1 MKSSEKTVSIAETLN
16 HIDAAVTVSGWIHT
30 IRDMGKIAFIEVRDH
45 TGLLQVVVDDPSSL
59 PKLGPEFVVSVT
71 GAIRKRGERY
81 INPKLVTGTIEMGA
95 SSVEVLNAS
104 QELPFEVKKDTLE
117 VNEEL
122 RLKHR
127 YLDLRSE
134 RMVANLK
141 LRHQVN
147 RIIRNTL
154 DEQGFT
160 EVETPMLT
168 KGTPEGAREFLVPA
182 RLHPEQFYVLPQSP
196 QQFKQMLMVGGVG
209 RYYQIVR
216 CLRDEDQRGDRQPE
230 FTQLDMELSFVDQE
244 DILQL
249 NEELL
254 IEVVKQTVPDAHI
267 TTVPFPRLTYA
278 EAMQKYGTDKPDLRK
293 DKSNPKEFAFC
304 WVTDFPLFEIATAG
318 SKLDAVHH
326 PFTAPHPDDMALLDS
341 EPDKV
346 RALAYDV
353 ALNGFEI
360 GGGSIRIHD
369 AELQAKVFELLGLGR
384 QEAQERFGHMLEA
397 FKYGTPPHGGIAWGL
412 DRLLM
417 LLAGEPNIRE
427 VIAFPKTGDARD
439 PLTGAPASM
448 PTDKLDEVGIA
459 LKPKKGGKKAQG

>member
-1 MKSSEKTVSIAETLN
+1 MKSSDPTVPIAETLN
-16 HIDAAVTVSGWIHT
+16 HIEASVTVKGWVHT

-45 TGLLQVVVDDPSSL
+45 TGLLQVVVDDPSTL
-59 PKLGPEFVVSVT
+59 PKLGPEFVVAVSGTV
-71 GAIRKRGERY
+71 RKRGERY
-81 INPKLVTGTIEMGA
+81 INPKLVTGTVELGA
-95 SSVEVLNAS
+95 HVVEVLNAS
-104 QELPFEVKKDTLE
+104 QELPFEIKKDTIE

-127 YLDLRSE
+127 YLDLRSQ
-134 RMVANLK
+134 RMANNLK

-147 RIIRNTL
+147 KIIRHTL

-160 EVETPMLT
+160 EVETPLLT

-182 RLHPEQFYVLPQSP
+182 RLHPDQFYVLPQSP
-196 QQFKQMLMVGGVG
+196 QQFKQMLMVGGIG

-249 NEELL
+249 NEKLL
-254 IEVVKQTVPDAHI
+254 IEVIKQTVPDAEI
-267 TTVPFPRLTYA
+267 TTSPFPRLTYA
-278 EAMQKYGTDKPDLRK
+278 EAMEQYGTDKPDLRK
-293 DKSNPKEFAFC
+293 DKNNPREFAFC
-304 WVTDFPLFEIATAG
+304 WVTDFPLFEIATEG

-326 PFTAPHPDDMALLDS
+326 PFTAPHPEDMELLEK

-346 RALAYDV
+346 RAQAYDI

-360 GGGSIRIHD
+360 GGGSIRIHQAD
-369 AELQAKVFELLGLGR
+369 LQAKVFELLGLGR
-384 QEAQERFGHMLEA
+384 QEAQQRFGHLLQA
-397 FKYGTPPHGGIAWGL
+397 FEFGTPPHGGIAWGL

-417 LLAGEPNIRE
+417 ILTNEPNIRE

-439 PLTGAPASM
+439 PLTGAPTAM
-448 PTDKLDEVGIA
+448 PVEKLDEVGIA
-459 LKPKKGGKKAQG
+459 LKPKKSSQKDNS

>member
-1 MKSSEKTVSIAETLN
+1 MKSTNTLMTIAETLS
-16 HIDAAVTVSGWIHT
+16 HIDTQVTVNGWVHT

-45 TGLLQVVVDDPSSL
+45 TGLLQVVVDNPLTL
-59 PKLGPEFVVSVT
+59 PKLGPEFVVAVT
-71 GAIRKRGERY
+71 GTVRKRGERY
-81 INPKLVTGTIEMGA
+81 VNPKLVTGTIELGA
-95 SSVEVLNAS
+95 ESVTVLNTS

-134 RMVANLK
+134 RMTRNLK

-147 RIIRNTL
+147 KIIRNYL
-154 DEQGFT
+154 DDKGFT
-160 EVETPMLT
+160 EVETPLLT
-168 KGTPEGAREFLVPA
+168 KGTPEGSREFLVPA
-182 RLHPEQFYVLPQSP
+182 RLHPAEFYVLPQSP

-244 DILQL
+244 DILAL
-249 NEELL
+249 NEQLL
-254 IEVVKQTVPDAHI
+254 VEVVQQTVPDAKI
-267 TTVPFPRLTYA
+267 TTLPFPRLTYA
-278 EAMQKYGTDKPDLRK
+278 EAMEKYGTDKPDLRK
-293 DKSNPKEFAFC
+293 DKNDPKEFAFC
-304 WVTDFPLFEIATAG
+304 WVTDFPMFEIATEG

-326 PFTAPHPDDMALLDS
+326 PFTAPHPDDVKLLES

-353 ALNGFEI
+353 ALNGNEV

-369 AELQAKVFELLGLGR
+369 AQLQAKVFELLGLGR
-384 QEAQERFGHMLEA
+384 KEAQERFGHMLQA
-397 FKYGTPPHGGIAWGL
+397 FEYGTPPHGGIAWGL
-412 DRLLM
+412 DRLVM
-417 LLAGEPNIRE
+417 LLVGEPNIRE

-459 LKPKKGGKKAQG
+459 LKPKKPAKAPKR

>member
-1 MKSSEKTVSIAETLN
+1 MKSSTPAVQVAETLH
-16 HIDAAVTVSGWIHT
+16 HIDSTVVVQGWVHT

-45 TGLLQVVVDDPSSL
+45 TGLLQVVVDDPSTL
-59 PKLGPEFVVSVT
+59 PKLGPEYVVSIR
-71 GAIRKRGERY
+71 GAVRKRGERY
-81 INPKLVTGTIEMGA
+81 INPRLVTGTVELGA
-95 SSVEVLNAS
+95 ESVEVLNDS
-104 QELPFEVKKDTLE
+104 QELPFEVKKDTLD

-147 RIIRNTL
+147 SILRNHL
-154 DEQGFT
+154 DEQSFT
-160 EVETPMLT
+160 EVETPLLT

-182 RLHPEQFYVLPQSP
+182 RLHPDQFYVLPQSP
-196 QQFKQMLMVGGVG
+196 QQFKQMLMVGGIG

-230 FTQLDMELSFVDQE
+230 FTQLDVEMSFVDQE
-244 DILQL
+244 DILRL
-249 NEELL
+249 NEKLL
-254 IEVVKQTVPDAHI
+254 IKVVQQTVPDAQI

-278 EAMQKYGTDKPDLRK
+278 EAMEQHGTDKPDLRK
-293 DKSNPKEFAFC
+293 DKNNPKEFAFC
-304 WVTDFPLFEIATAG
+304 WVTDFPLFEIATEG

-326 PFTAPHPDDMALLDS
+326 PFTAPNPEDMPLLDS

-346 RALAYDV
+346 RALAYDI
-353 ALNGFEI
+353 ALNGFEV

-369 AELQAKVFELLGLGR
+369 AKLQAKVFELLGLGR
-384 QEAQERFGHMLEA
+384 QEAEQRFGHILEA

-439 PLTGAPASM
+439 PLTGAPTTM
-448 PTDKLDEVGIA
+448 PTERLDEVGIA
-459 LKPKKGGKKAQG
+459 LKPKKPNKRAGS